1 MIYIL
6 EFLHCPLE
14 FASSFDILATHKE
27 KKKSFMTR
35 EGTTKEEEGE
45 RKWSKNWCTST
56 KAIDNKTQF
65 CTDFQFLRFSILYNF
80 FIFVIFDNVGCSRV
94 SLKISI
100 LFKKF

>member
-56 KAIDNKTQF
+56 KASDNKTQF
-65 CTDFQFLRFSILYNF
+65 FNFFDFSILSNF
-80 FIFVIFDNVGCSRV
+80 FIFVIFDNIGCSRV